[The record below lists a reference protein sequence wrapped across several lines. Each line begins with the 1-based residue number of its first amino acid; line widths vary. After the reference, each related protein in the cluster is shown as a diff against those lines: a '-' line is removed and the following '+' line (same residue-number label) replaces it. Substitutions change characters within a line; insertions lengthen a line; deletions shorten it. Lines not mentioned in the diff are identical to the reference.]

1 MCMPKILLKGK
12 RGIKLNEILYI
23 TMFIMGTVLGSF
35 YTLAVY
41 RIPLKKDITH
51 ERSFCPNCNH
61 RLEFLDL
68 IPVLSY
74 IFLGGKCRYCKQ
86 KIRPRYLIL
95 EICSGLLFMLFYM
108 SLKID
113 IFNLEINKICYL
125 IFGIF
130 YLSTILIIAG
140 IEKEKHYIPN
150 SLFIFGAVISLLYI
164 IYLYI
169 IHASI
174 YKYVI
179 YFVIMAILIF
189 LNTFLQNQ
197 KMQNYYVQLLTLLVF
212 MLIGTNEKVVL
223 IGIAL
228 TLVLSLITKL
238 TNKDKQ
244 IPFGLYLIIAN
255 IITMI
260 VYNYINI

>member
-1 MCMPKILLKGK
+1 M
-12 RGIKLNEILYI
+12 NEILYI

-35 YTLAVY
+35 FTLAVY

-68 IPVLSY
+68 IPILSY

-95 EICSGLLFMLFYM
+95 EICSGLLFMLFYI
-108 SLKID
+108 SLKIN
-113 IFNLEINKICYL
+113 IFNLDLNKIYYL

-140 IEKEKHYIPN
+140 IEKEKNYIPN
-150 SLFIFGAVISLLYI
+150 ALFIFGAVISLLYI

-179 YFVIMAILIF
+179 YFILMLVSIVVNAF
-189 LNTFLQNQ
+189 MKRN
-197 KMQNYYVQLLTLLVF
+197 KIQNYLLQIITLIIF
-212 MLIGTNEKVVL
+212 MIIGTNEKIVL
-223 IGIAL
+223 IGLPIS
-228 TLVLSLITKL
+228 LVLGVITKL
-238 TNKDKQ
+238 IKKEKQ
-244 IPFGLYLIIAN
+244 IPIGFCLCLTNIVILIIS
-255 IITMI
+255 
-260 VYNYINI
+260 NYINI